1 MGKRK
6 YDYTPRERMRTC
18 TIVALLAYV
27 LTVMMPSQNVVSQVM
42 MARILSGGTPIEESD
57 GAFPLDWLLLLH
69 RALAQRST
77 LLAAV
82 AAVLRSEVTKWAKAP
97 YVDGPPTDFF
107 SWNDALFD
115 HKFCFKKR
123 DMKRLRLGLEI
134 PDIVYLERPWG
145 ASRPGKMRRHGYD
158 GDWALC
164 VYMARARSAGTL
176 LDVALQCGI
185 DFRLVSRIHLRIQN
199 HIYDYKISPTY
210 PIDNNLPPGGR
221 ALLSNLR
228 MWTGWCDELQKTGTL
243 NGIPQRVN
251 SWRASFDHSA

>member
-97 YVDGPPTDFF
+97 YVHGPPTDFF
-107 SWNDALFD
+107 SCPVLDWLITSGI
-115 HKFCFKKR
+115 R
-123 DMKRLRLGLEI
+123 TEI
-134 PDIVYLERPWG
+134 P
-145 ASRPGKMRRHGYD
+145 ACT
-158 GDWALC
+158 AC
-164 VYMARARSAGTL
+164 VVVLDDTVFSCGTL
-176 LDVALQCGI
+176 Y
-185 DFRLVSRIHLRIQN
+185 IQS
-199 HIYDYKISPTY
+199 YFFT
-210 PIDNNLPPGGR
+210 
-221 ALLSNLR
+221 
-228 MWTGWCDELQKTGTL
+228 
-243 NGIPQRVN
+243 
-251 SWRASFDHSA
+251 

>member
-82 AAVLRSEVTKWAKAP
+82 AVVLRSEVTKWAKAP

-115 HKFCFKKR
+115 HKF
-123 DMKRLRLGLEI
+123 
-134 PDIVYLERPWG
+134 
-145 ASRPGKMRRHGYD
+145 
-158 GDWALC
+158 
-164 VYMARARSAGTL
+164 
-176 LDVALQCGI
+176 
-185 DFRLVSRIHLRIQN
+185 
-199 HIYDYKISPTY
+199 
-210 PIDNNLPPGGR
+210 
-221 ALLSNLR
+221 
-228 MWTGWCDELQKTGTL
+228 
-243 NGIPQRVN
+243 
-251 SWRASFDHSA
+251 

>member
-82 AAVLRSEVTKWAKAP
+82 AVVLRSEVTKYKTIIEHVYGKVTSMFKYAGTHLHTKNEDPGTAFAVAILLVNCHTTL
-97 YVDGPPTDFF
+97 YGSSMTSRFYSGLALKSGSLTLGMPPTLE
-107 SWNDALFD
+107 SY
-115 HKFCFKKR
+115 
-123 DMKRLRLGLEI
+123 LR
-134 PDIVYLERPWG
+134 G
-145 ASRPGKMRRHGYD
+145 A
-158 GDWALC
+158 
-164 VYMARARSAGTL
+164 
-176 LDVALQCGI
+176 
-185 DFRLVSRIHLRIQN
+185 
-199 HIYDYKISPTY
+199 PT
-210 PIDNNLPPGGR
+210 
-221 ALLSNLR
+221 
-228 MWTGWCDELQKTGTL
+228 
-243 NGIPQRVN
+243 
-251 SWRASFDHSA
+251 H